1 MTTNGFALDG
11 QVSQDWTMN
20 VLPSGEQWVLRNGG
34 YEATVVSV
42 GGGPRGLTYDGRP
55 VLLGYGEDEAAHAG
69 IGQHL
74 FPWPNRIT
82 DGKYTFEG
90 VAQQLYLTEPA
101 RSNAIHG
108 LTRWANWL
116 RVDDGSDPA
125 ALVVGHRLHGQPGYP
140 HQLDLRLD
148 YRLTDHLTVTA
159 TATNVGATAAPYGY
173 GAHPYLSVG
182 RSIDECVLEFAAA
195 NRLEVSADRM
205 QPVGLTPVAGSEYDF
220 NGGRVIGA
228 TSIDNA
234 FTGLDGTWT
243 VSLTDPDT
251 GARSALTSDTPWMQL
266 FTGEAVG
273 RTALAVEPMTCPP
286 DAFVTGQDLVVL
298 KPGESHTT
306 SFSVAV

>member
-1 MTTNGFALDG
+1 MS
-11 QVSQDWTMN
+11 VK
-20 VLPSGEQWVLRNGG
+20 PSGEQWTVRAGG

-42 GGGPRGLTYDGRP
+42 GGGLRGLTYDGRP

-101 RSNAIHG
+101 RQNAIHG

-148 YRLTDHLTVTA
+148 YRLTDRLTVTA
-159 TATNVGATAAPYGY
+159 TATNIGGTSAPYGY
-173 GAHPYLSVG
+173 GAHPYLTVG
-182 RSIDECVLEFAAA
+182 RPIDECVLEFTASD
-195 NRLEVSADRM
+195 RLEVSAERM
-205 QPVGLTPVAGSEYDF
+205 RPVGLTPVAGSEFDF
-220 NGGRVIGA
+220 SGGRVIGS

-251 GARSALTSDTPWMQL
+251 GARSALSSDTPWMQL

>member
-1 MTTNGFALDG
+1 
-11 QVSQDWTMN
+11 MN
-20 VLPSGEQWVLRNGG
+20 VLPSGEQWTIRGGG

-42 GGGPRGLTYDGRP
+42 GGGLRGLTYDGRP

-101 RSNAIHG
+101 RQNAIHG

-125 ALVVGHRLHGQPGYP
+125 ALVVGNRLHGQPGYL

-148 YRLTDHLTVTA
+148 YRLDDGLTVTA
-159 TATNVGATAAPYGY
+159 TATNVGADNAPYGY

-182 RSIDECVLEFAAA
+182 RAIDECVLEFTASD
-195 NRLEVSADRM
+195 RLEVSADRM
-205 QPVGLTPVAGSEYDF
+205 QPIGLTPVADSPYDF
-220 NGGRVIGA
+220 STGRLIGS
-228 TSIDNA
+228 TSIDHA
-234 FTGLDGTWT
+234 FTGLDGAWS
-243 VSLTDPDT
+243 VSLTDPDS
-251 GARSALTSDTPWMQL
+251 GARSVLTSDTPWMQL

-286 DAFVTGQDLVVL
+286 DAFITGQDLVVL

-306 SFSVAV
+306 SFAVAV

>member
-1 MTTNGFALDG
+1 
-11 QVSQDWTMN
+11 MN
-20 VLPSGEQWVLRNGG
+20 VLPSGEQWVLRGGG

-42 GGGPRGLTYDGRP
+42 GGGLRGLTYDGRP
-55 VLLGYGEDEAAHAG
+55 VLLGYDEDEAAHAG

-90 VAQQLYLTEPA
+90 EPQQLYLTEPA

-148 YRLTDHLTVTA
+148 YRLTDRLTVTA
-159 TATNVGATAAPYGY
+159 TATNVGGSSAPYGY

-182 RSIDECVLEFAAA
+182 RPLDECVLEFTASD
-195 NRLEVSADRM
+195 RLEVSADRM
-205 QPVGLTPVAGSEYDF
+205 QPVGLTPVAGSQYDF
-220 NGGRVIGA
+220 TGGRLIEA

-234 FTGLDGTWT
+234 FTGLDGAWS
-243 VSLTDPDT
+243 VSLTDPDS
-251 GARSALTSDTPWMQL
+251 GARSVLSSDTPWMQL

-286 DAFVTGQDLVVL
+286 DAFITGQDLVVL

-306 SFSVAV
+306 SFAVAG

>member
-1 MTTNGFALDG
+1 
-11 QVSQDWTMN
+11 MN
-20 VLPSGEQWVLRNGG
+20 VLPSGEQWVLRGGG

-42 GGGPRGLTYDGRP
+42 GGGLRGLTYNGRP

-101 RSNAIHG
+101 RQNAIHG

-148 YRLTDHLTVTA
+148 YRLTDRLTVTA
-159 TATNVGATAAPYGY
+159 TATNIGVSAAPYGY
-173 GAHPYLSVG
+173 GAHPYLTVG
-182 RSIDECVLEFAAA
+182 RPIDECVLEFTASD
-195 NRLEVSADRM
+195 RLEVSAERM
-205 QPVGLTPVAGSEYDF
+205 QPVGLTPVAGSEFDF
-220 NGGRVIGA
+220 SGGRPIGA

-234 FTGLDGTWT
+234 FTGLDGAWS
-243 VSLTDPDT
+243 VSLTDPDS
-251 GARSALTSDTPWMQL
+251 GARSVLSSDTPWMQL

-286 DAFVTGQDLVVL
+286 DSFITGQDLVVL

-306 SFSVAV
+306 SFSVAG

>member
-1 MTTNGFALDG
+1 
-11 QVSQDWTMN
+11 MN
-20 VLPSGEQWVLRNGG
+20 VLPSGEQWVLRGGG

-42 GGGPRGLTYDGRP
+42 GGGLRGLTYDGRP

-82 DGKYTFEG
+82 DGRYTFEG
-90 VAQQLYLTEPA
+90 TEQQLYLTEPA

-125 ALVVGHRLHGQPGYP
+125 ALVAGHRLHGQPGYP
-140 HQLDLRLD
+140 HQLDLRLE

-159 TATNVGATAAPYGY
+159 TATNVGGTSAPYGY

-182 RSIDECVLEFAAA
+182 RPIDECVLEFAAA
-195 NRLEVSADRM
+195 DRLEVSAERM
-205 QPVGLTPVAGSEYDF
+205 QPVGLTPVAGSSYDF
-220 NGGRVIGA
+220 SGGRVIGT
-228 TSIDNA
+228 TSIDHA
-234 FTGLDGTWT
+234 FTGLGGSWS
-243 VSLTDPDT
+243 VSLTNPDS
-251 GARSALTSDTPWMQL
+251 GARSVLSSDTPWMQL

-306 SFSVAV
+306 SFAVAV

>member
-1 MTTNGFALDG
+1 M
-11 QVSQDWTMN
+11 S
-20 VLPSGEQWVLRNGG
+20 VLPSGEQWTVRGGG

-42 GGGPRGLTYDGRP
+42 GGGLRGLTYDGRP
-55 VLLGYGEDEAAHAG
+55 VLLAYGEDEAAHAG

-90 VAQQLYLTEPA
+90 TEQQLYLTEPA
-101 RSNAIHG
+101 RQNAIHG
-108 LTRWANWL
+108 LTRWTNWL
-116 RVDDGSDPA
+116 RLDDASDPA
-125 ALVVGHRLHGQPGYP
+125 ALAVGHRLHGQPGYP
-140 HQLDLRLD
+140 HQLDVRLD
-148 YRLTDHLTVTA
+148 YRLGDGLSVTA
-159 TATNVGATAAPYGY
+159 TATNVGRTAAPYGY

-182 RSIDECVLEFAAA
+182 RSIDECVLDFTAAD
-195 NRLEVSADRM
+195 RLEMSADRM

-220 NGGRVIGA
+220 SGGRVIGA

-234 FTGLDGTWT
+234 FTGWDGTWT

-273 RTALAVEPMTCPP
+273 RTAVAVEPMTCPP
-286 DAFVTGQDLVVL
+286 DAFVTGQDLIVL
-298 KPGESHTT
+298 QPGESHST